1 MHRKKII
8 IVCAVFVFVAAGA
21 SLYALYRAQLSGS
34 SPAFRSPVKDI
45 TTLIPPSGEAPRK
58 AENATAIPLQLQD
71 GFAISVFAKGL
82 KDPRALGLDPSGRL
96 VVSVPSQGKLFAF
109 DTLSGTASPAMTI
122 VAGLTKPHGFA
133 FDCGSPTC
141 KLYVAEPNSV
151 RAYDY
156 DRTTAKTSN
165 GKKLLDLPGSGNHTT
180 RTIKL
185 QTTGTQKRLLI
196 SIGSSCNVCTEADPH
211 RAAVW
216 QADLPDGTNFRS
228 YATGLRNSVFMST
241 RPGTNELWATEM
253 GRDLLGDD
261 TPPDEINILTEGKN
275 YGWPLCYGHNIHD
288 TNFDRNQ
295 YIQDPCANSVPAHI
309 DIPAHSAP
317 LGLTFLGQSW
327 PKEFQGDLLVALHG
341 SWNRSVPSG
350 YKIVRYKLSADGS
363 VLSSSDFLTGFL
375 PAKSKTALGRP
386 VDILD
391 ASTQDTRVLYVS
403 DDKAGVIYQIK
414 YQNK

>member
-1 MHRKKII
+1 
-8 IVCAVFVFVAAGA
+8 V
-21 SLYALYRAQLSGS
+21 
-34 SPAFRSPVKDI
+34 
-45 TTLIPPSGEAPRK
+45 
-58 AENATAIPLQLQD
+58 
-71 GFAISVFAKGL
+71 
-82 KDPRALGLDPSGRL
+82 
-96 VVSVPSQGKLFAF
+96 
-109 DTLSGTASPAMTI
+109 
-122 VAGLTKPHGFA
+122 
-133 FDCGSPTC
+133 
-141 KLYVAEPNSV
+141 
-151 RAYDY
+151 YDY
-156 DRTTAKTSN
+156 DRAAAKTSN
-165 GKKLLDLPGSGNHTT
+165 GKKLLDLPGGGNHTT
-180 RTIKL
+180 RTIKIVA
-185 QTTGTQKRLLI
+185 TGTQKRLLV
-196 SIGSSCNVCTEADPH
+196 SIGSSCNVCTEQDLR

-275 YGWPLCYGHNIHD
+275 YGWPICYGHNIHD

-350 YKIVRYKLSADGS
+350 YKIVRYKLAADGS